1 MVDRLRALLDRPL
14 DPSAA
19 RTILIL
25 ASAIF
30 LGVAALFVLADGKPN
45 RPTSQEERPAVVSP
59 SVPAAPIGEVDD
71 QAADH
76 RHIWRQDPQDEQGT
90 AAARRAARALQSH
103 RALQHVPYR
112 DGAVTVTLAG
122 ARRGR
127 AILRVIG
134 PTVRAARNGW
144 HRFLRRYRDSGRAYV
159 SVFRVRVG
167 VEDRA
172 ALVGDARPNRED
184 GDG

>member
-1 MVDRLRALLDRPL
+1 MVDRLSALLDRPL

-19 RTILIL
+19 RAILVL
-25 ASAIF
+25 SSAIF
-30 LGVAALFVLADGKPN
+30 LGVAALFVLAGGEDE
-45 RPTSQEERPAVVSP
+45 RPTSQEERPAAVSP
-59 SVPAAPIGEVDD
+59 SAPGAPIGEVDD
-71 QAADH
+71 QAAEH
-76 RHIWRQDPQDEQGT
+76 RPTRRQDPQDEKGS
-90 AAARRAARALQSH
+90 AAARRAARALRTH

-122 ARRGR
+122 ARKSR
-127 AILRVIG
+127 AVLRVSG

-159 SVFRVRVG
+159 PVFRARG
-167 VEDRA
+167 GAEDRA
-172 ALVGDARPNRED
+172 ARVGDARPDREG